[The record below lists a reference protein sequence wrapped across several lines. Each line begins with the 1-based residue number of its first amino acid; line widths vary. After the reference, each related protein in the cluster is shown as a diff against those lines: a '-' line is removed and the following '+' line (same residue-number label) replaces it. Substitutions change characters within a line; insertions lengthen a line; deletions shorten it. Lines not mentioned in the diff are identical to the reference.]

1 MGGEQVGYVTSVAE
15 DLNSGPSAYTSSVLF
30 FYMFVILDILPNCV
44 IYCFIYYL
52 HYCKTTCGKAVC
64 CAFNNK
70 HNNRTAPEELNLK
83 TKSSLKKE
91 LLNLQHRFDIK
102 LPEKKPGLSG
112 IVQGRFGGELSGFS
126 K

>member
-1 MGGEQVGYVTSVAE
+1 MQF
-15 DLNSGPSAYTSSVLF
+15 VLQ
-30 FYMFVILDILPNCV
+30 N
-44 IYCFIYYL
+44 
-52 HYCKTTCGKAVC
+52 YCKTTCGKAVC

-70 HNNRTAPEELNLK
+70 HNNRIAPEELNLK

-91 LLNLQHRFDIK
+91 ALNLT
-102 LPEKKPGLSG
+102 KKKEICNIDLTLSYRKRKPDLSG

>member
-1 MGGEQVGYVTSVAE
+1 MQF
-15 DLNSGPSAYTSSVLF
+15 VL
-30 FYMFVILDILPNCV
+30 P
-44 IYCFIYYL
+44 

-70 HNNRTAPEELNLK
+70 HNNRIAPEELNLK

-91 LLNLQHRFDIK
+91 ALNLT
-102 LPEKKPGLSG
+102 KKQEICNIDLTLSY
-112 IVQGRFGGELSGFS
+112 RKRNLTYLELCKVDLAENSVGFPNNY